1 MKQARDQRVGAPATG
16 AALVATVALLAAGC
30 SASASPPVSLPT
42 PTAGDIICYLSLPDS
57 TTSLSDAAA
66 SVATRGSSDY
76 RHFRSLSAAA
86 RQFGATDAQISA
98 VATSVQGLGLEFAAD
113 PTRLFGRVTGT
124 TDQWQAALGTLLS
137 EQAATASSP
146 FTVYSLPHRTPAAL
160 QPSGTTLLLPD
171 ASVYDPAAAVSSPPA
186 ERPPTPSAPPAGPP
200 AGTQPWP
207 FNTGTP
213 FTADCSA
220 PLLQAGRVYTP
231 QQIQNA
237 YGLDTSHV
245 ATSERP
251 VTTALDSGGG
261 WLPNDLELAGE
272 CFGYSEADGT
282 RRDEARTGVDP
293 HQSLPDRPRPHTG
306 IRT

>member
-1 MKQARDQRVGAPATG
+1 MKQARVQRVGAPATG

-186 ERPPTPSAPPAGPP
+186 ERPPRRALRRRGPLQGLSHGRSTPAPRSPL
-200 AGTQPWP
+200 
-207 FNTGTP
+207 
-213 FTADCSA
+213 TARHRCCRRAVS
-220 PLLQAGRVYTP
+220 
-231 QQIQNA
+231 
-237 YGLDTSHV
+237 
-245 ATSERP
+245 
-251 VTTALDSGGG
+251 
-261 WLPNDLELAGE
+261 
-272 CFGYSEADGT
+272 T
-282 RRDEARTGVDP
+282 RRSRSRTPTAWTHRTSQRPKGRSP
-293 HQSLPDRPRPHTG
+293 RRWTAGAAGSRTTSSLPGNASDTPRPTAHDVRHG
-306 IRT
+306 RA